1 MLPFFNDYS
10 RMSALYSNS
19 GISKPPRAKPTVN
32 TSNYIVNLKARI
44 DDLSP
49 KEESDIRSRFF
60 NWINE
65 NKKLKI
71 WKSAEEKKKKFFEIA
86 EKILNLSRSKGIFDN
101 LSDLEPEKHVFSKDF
116 SNIPWNIPE
125 YVRSDRMIE
134 KPAPKKVQIQSPAQ
148 VQTSL
153 PEPSLSRTLRRI
165 IMTDIIIQNYIYGPF
180 TN

>member
-10 RMSALYSNS
+10 RMSALYSKS
-19 GISKPPRAKPTVN
+19 GISKPPRAKPTAIA
-32 TSNYIVNLKARI
+32 SNYLTDLKARI
-44 DDLSP
+44 GYITP

-65 NKKLKI
+65 NRKLEI
-71 WKSAEEKKKKFFEIA
+71 RKSAEEKKNKFFEIA
-86 EKILNLSRSKGIFDN
+86 EKILNLSRSQEIFEN
-101 LSDLEPEKHVFSKDF
+101 LSDLEPEKHVFSEDF

-125 YVRSDRMIE
+125 DFRFEWMIE

-165 IMTDIIIQNYIYGPF
+165 FFTDLIIKNYLYGSF
-180 TN
+180 